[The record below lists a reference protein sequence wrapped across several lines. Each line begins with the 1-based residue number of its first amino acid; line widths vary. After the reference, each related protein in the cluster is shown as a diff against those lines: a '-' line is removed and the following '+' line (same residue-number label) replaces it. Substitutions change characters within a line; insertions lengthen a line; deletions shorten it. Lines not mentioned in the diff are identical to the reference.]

1 MSPTPLLS
9 EVYPKILRMKFRI
22 ITPINA
28 RIYRNISSLL
38 FFLSTCILATPIPTK
53 YPTVG
58 ESAETSCITPDR
70 NEERNIIKRIKETNI
85 TLRFRKNPQNQVF

>member
-1 MSPTPLLS
+1 MQEYKNIPLI
-9 EVYPKILRMKFRI
+9 IL
-22 ITPINA
+22 
-28 RIYRNISSLL
+28 
-38 FFLSTCILATPIPTK
+38 FLSTCILATPIPTK

-85 TLRFRKNPQNQVF
+85 TLRFRTKPSKPSILR